1 MSNSTY
7 RLPLHVSPRR
17 YDIKLDAQ
25 VGREDFSGHVTIKLD
40 LHEAS
45 DTIDL
50 HARNLTVSNAT
61 LLIDG
66 QSQPAMLTMD
76 PENERIVLHFS
87 QGFPV
92 GEASLDLA
100 FSGKV
105 EQTLRGLYLAQNRP
119 EQVLCTQCEATDAR
133 AIFPCFDE
141 PTFKAEFAF
150 EITTPDPVV
159 LANGPLLSVVDNDST
174 KTWKFAPTKIMS
186 SYLAA
191 LVIGDLAS
199 TAEKTVNGIPL
210 RVWAMQGKEQMGAFA
225 LDYTARLLPWYE
237 DYFGAP
243 YHYDKYD
250 QVAVPGFAAGA
261 MENSGL
267 VLFRQE
273 LLIMSPESSSWKQ
286 EKSIAHVIAHEF
298 AHMWFGNLVTMQWW
312 DDLWLNEAFAEW
324 ICYRV
329 ISEISPEYRLWD
341 DFEAPRNYTL
351 GADALES
358 THPIYSP
365 VETPAQAQELFDAIT
380 YFKGCAVLRML
391 ETFLGPES
399 FRDGLRT
406 YMQEFADRN
415 ARSSDLW
422 RHLQAASHQPAI
434 EIMESWIL
442 QSGHPCVSVT
452 LESINGRQ
460 QLHLSQRRFFT
471 NPKAPTDNQ
480 QCWHIPLIIR
490 YMDDTGTH
498 VTRHVLAE
506 ATGTLTLPVDGD
518 LHWCYLNADQIGFY
532 HQSLSAPLLNKLL
545 THLDQMSPSEQMG
558 FLADQWLLA
567 RSGHQPLGPFLEVLA
582 AMASRGENYNL
593 LLEIVEHLHTLEEM
607 VEDLEDPSILHQFRR
622 WVGNLFDERLKALGF
637 EPQPGESMEVSQQR
651 ISVIKAMT
659 ALAHDR
665 EAVAKVRVLA
675 EREAID
681 AQSVDPNLAP
691 TIVAVDAQFG
701 DADIFKKH
709 VDIYQSR
716 KANGAPPQTVT
727 RYIYSFAEF
736 RTPELVSQTL
746 GLLDE
751 GVAPKESILLILGQ
765 MLDARHSQLAAWEYL
780 KKNWLTLKELG
791 FGATEVIKAAGKL
804 PFSVRNDFV
813 EFCEANVK
821 GFADMGYAQALET
834 MDLLTEFKA
843 RTKSELVARFSGSDP
858 AAASNKP

>member
-1 MSNSTY
+1 MSTSTY

-17 YDIKLDAQ
+17 YDIELDAQ
-25 VGREDFSGHVTIKLD
+25 VGREDFSGHVRIAID
-40 LHEAS
+40 VQQAN

-50 HARNLTVSNAT
+50 HARALTIIAANLFIA
-61 LLIDG
+61 G
-66 QSQPAMLTMD
+66 QSQPATVTVD
-76 PENERIVLHFS
+76 SDNERIVLHFS
-87 QGFPV
+87 KAFPV
-92 GEASLDLA
+92 GEAALELT
-100 FSGKV
+100 FGGKV
-105 EQTLRGLYLAQNRP
+105 EQTLKGLYLAQNRP
-119 EQVLCTQCEATDAR
+119 EQVLCTQCEATEAR
-133 AIFPCFDE
+133 AVFPCFDE
-141 PTFKAEFAF
+141 PIFKAQFAF
-150 EITTPDPVV
+150 EITTPDPIV
-159 LANGPLLSVVDNDST
+159 LANGPLLSVVDNGAT

-199 TAEKTVNGIPL
+199 TVEKTVNGIPL
-210 RVWAMQGKEQMGAFA
+210 KIWAMRGKEQMGTFA

-237 DYFGAP
+237 EYFGAP

-286 EKSIAHVIAHEF
+286 EKNIAHVIAHEF

-329 ISEISPEYRLWD
+329 ISEISPEYRIWD

-391 ETFLGPES
+391 ESFLGPES

-406 YMQEFADRN
+406 YMQEFANRN
-415 ARSSDLW
+415 ARSADLW
-422 RHLQAASHQPAI
+422 RHLHAASHQPVV

-452 LESINGRQ
+452 LEPINGHQ
-460 QLHLSQRRFFT
+460 QLHLSQKRFFT
-471 NPKAPTDNQ
+471 NPKAPTDNH

-490 YMDDTGTH
+490 YADDTGTH
-498 VTRHVLAE
+498 IIRHVLAE
-506 ATGTLTLPVDGD
+506 ATGTLTLQVDGD

-532 HQSLSAPLLNKLL
+532 HQSLSAPLLNKMI

-558 FLADQWLLA
+558 FLADQWLLS
-567 RSGHQPLGPFLEVLA
+567 RSGHQPLRPFLEVLA

-607 VEDLEDPSILHQFRR
+607 VEDLDDTSILDQFRL
-622 WVGNLFDERLKALGF
+622 WVRSLFDERLKTIGF

-659 ALAHDR
+659 ALAHDPD
-665 EAVAKVRVLA
+665 AVARVRVLA
-675 EREAID
+675 EREATD
-681 AQSVDPNLAP
+681 PHSVDPNLAP
-691 TIVAVDAQFG
+691 IIVAVDAQFG
-701 DADIFKKH
+701 GDEVFKKH
-709 VDIYQSR
+709 VDIYQTR
-716 KANGAPPQTVT
+716 KADSAPPQTVT
-727 RYIYSFAEF
+727 RYIYSFVEF
-736 RTPELVSQTL
+736 RSPELVSQTL

-751 GVAPKESILLILGQ
+751 GVAPKEAVLVILGQ
-765 MLDARHSQLAAWEYL
+765 MLDARHAQLAAWEYL

-791 FGATEVIKAAGKL
+791 FGTTEVIKGAGKL
-804 PFSVRNDFV
+804 PFSMRSDFV

-821 GFADMGYAQALET
+821 GFADMSYAQALET
-834 MDLLTEFKA
+834 MDLLAEFKA
-843 RTKSELVARFSGSDP
+843 RTRPELVVRFSNSSDP
-858 AAASNKP
+858 GTTG

>member
-1 MSNSTY
+1 MSASTY

-17 YDIKLDAQ
+17 YDIQLDAQ
-25 VGREDFSGHVTIKLD
+25 VGREDFSGHVTIGLD
-40 LHEAS
+40 LHQAS

-50 HARNLTVSNAT
+50 HARNLTITDAT

-66 QSQPAMLTMD
+66 QSQPATVSVD

-87 QGFPV
+87 QAFPV
-92 GEASLDLA
+92 GEATLDLT
-100 FSGKV
+100 FGGKV
-105 EQTLRGLYLAQNRP
+105 EQTLRGLYLAQNQP
-119 EQVLCTQCEATDAR
+119 EQVLCTQCEATEAR
-133 AIFPCFDE
+133 AVFPCFDE
-141 PTFKAEFAF
+141 PTFKAQFAF

-159 LANGPLLSVVDNDST
+159 LANGPLLSVVDNVTT

-199 TAEKTVNGIPL
+199 TVEKSVNGIPL
-210 RVWAMQGKEQMGAFA
+210 KIWAMRGKEQMGTFA

-237 DYFGAP
+237 DYFGTP
-243 YHYDKYD
+243 YNYDKYD

-329 ISEISPEYRLWD
+329 ISEISPEYRVWD

-391 ETFLGPES
+391 ETFLGSES
-399 FRDGLRT
+399 FREGLRT

-415 ARSSDLW
+415 TRSSDLW
-422 RHLQAASHQPAI
+422 RHLQAASHQPVI

-452 LESINGRQ
+452 LEPINGQQ
-460 QLHLSQRRFFT
+460 QLHLSQKRFFT
-471 NPKAPTDNQ
+471 NPKAPTDNH

-490 YMDDTGTH
+490 YADDTGTH
-498 VTRHVLAE
+498 VIRHVLSQS
-506 ATGTLTLPVDGD
+506 TGTLSLQVDGD

-532 HQSLSAPLLNKLL
+532 HQSLSAPLLSKMI
-545 THLDQMSPSEQMG
+545 THMDQMSPSEQMG
-558 FLADQWLLA
+558 FLADQWLLT
-567 RSGHQPLGPFLEVLA
+567 RSGHQPLRPFLDVLA

-607 VEDLEDPSILHQFRR
+607 VEDLEDTSILDQFRQ
-622 WVGNLFDERLKALGF
+622 WVRSLFDERLKTLGF
-637 EPQPGESMEVSQQR
+637 EPRPGESMEASQQR

-659 ALAHDR
+659 ALAHDPD
-665 EAVAKVRVLA
+665 AVKQVRVLA
-675 EREAID
+675 EREATD
-681 AQSVDPNLAP
+681 PQSVDPNLAP
-691 TIVAVDAQFG
+691 LIVAVDAQFG
-701 DADIFKKH
+701 GEEVFKKH
-709 VDIYQSR
+709 VDIYQTR
-716 KANGAPPQTVT
+716 KADSAPPQTVT
-727 RYIYSFAEF
+727 RYIYSFVEF
-736 RTPELVSQTL
+736 RSPELVSQTL

-751 GVAPKESILLILGQ
+751 GVAPKEAVLLILGQ
-765 MLDARHSQLAAWEYL
+765 MLDARHARLAAWEYL

-791 FGATEVIKAAGKL
+791 FGATEVIKGAGKL
-804 PFSVRNDFV
+804 PFSLRSDFV

-834 MDLLTEFKA
+834 MDLLAEFKA
-843 RTKSELVARFSGSDP
+843 RTRPELVARFSNSSDP
-858 AAASNKP
+858 GATG